1 MKIKIIKSPEELGSL
16 GQEWNALLKDSSN
29 DVIYLTHEWI
39 MAWWSSFGKGNSINV
54 IAVYNEKGQL
64 VGIAPMMRTN
74 NRYRGVNITKICLMA
89 NGHSP
94 SSDFIV
100 SKEKG
105 TEIIKAILDYLK
117 GNSDTDI
124 IELTKLDTNSRTYS
138 IAFDY
143 LTMNGNRIGIKES
156 IESPFILINSD
167 WETFF
172 SGRSQRFRKAIRN
185 KINRANKSVGIS
197 IEKIQINDSN
207 NPAMQ
212 DMFTVSEKS
221 WKRQD
226 GTDITSNP
234 QSKNFHQEICDRF
247 GPQGIISLWLLR
259 KETIPIAF
267 EFHLTYD
274 NVVYPIRADYDESY
288 KELSPGSILE
298 YNIIKTLFDE
308 AKIREYNTCGHSYNY
323 LMNWSEDTRKHA
335 NIEIFCKNYKSSF
348 LYSLEYQLIPLLR
361 KIKLNKVKQQI
372 MNLEIET

>member
-16 GQEWNALLKDSSN
+16 GQEWNALLKDSAN
-29 DVIYLTHEWI
+29 NVIYLTHEWI
-39 MAWWSSFGKGNSINV
+39 MAWWNSFGNGNRLNV

-100 SKEKG
+100 SKENSA
-105 TEIIKAILDYLK
+105 EIIKAILDYLK

-143 LTMNGNRIGIKES
+143 LNMNVNKIGIKES

-172 SGRSQRFRKAIRN
+172 SGRSQRFRKSLRN

-207 NPAMQ
+207 NPAIQ
-212 DMFTVSEKS
+212 DMFAVSEKS

-234 QSKNFHQEICDRF
+234 QSKNFHKEICDRF

-288 KELSPGSILE
+288 RDLSPGSILE

-323 LMNWSEDTRKHA
+323 LTNWSEDTRKHA
-335 NIEIFCKNYKSSF
+335 NIEIFCKNYKSSL
-348 LYSLEYQLIPLLR
+348 LYSLEYKLIPLLR
-361 KIKLNKVKQQI
+361 KIKLNKVKQKVV
-372 MNLEIET
+372 NLGTDA